1 MSTIFEGFDINEAF
15 LVVQQATLNELK
27 GKFTKAEILAICDNL
42 NGTLLVPNYQYQAQ
56 IFWAN
61 LNEANE
67 LDGLF
72 AKWKLDAVGFET
84 KVLSLTAAQ
93 CFFIQQAVS
102 KSWETNLDTSDT
114 NEKFREL
121 FAKLV

>member
-27 GKFTKAEILAICDNL
+27 GRFTKNEILAICDNL
-42 NGTLLVPNYQYQAQ
+42 NGTLLVPNYQHQAAF
-56 IFWAN
+56 FWAN
-61 LNEANE
+61 LNEGNQ

-72 AKWKLDAVGFET
+72 EKWELDAIGFET

-93 CFFIQQAVS
+93 CFFIQQAVVQ
-102 KSWETNLDTSDT
+102 SWETNTDTSDT
-114 NEKFREL
+114 NEKFKTLLEQ
-121 FAKLV
+121 LV